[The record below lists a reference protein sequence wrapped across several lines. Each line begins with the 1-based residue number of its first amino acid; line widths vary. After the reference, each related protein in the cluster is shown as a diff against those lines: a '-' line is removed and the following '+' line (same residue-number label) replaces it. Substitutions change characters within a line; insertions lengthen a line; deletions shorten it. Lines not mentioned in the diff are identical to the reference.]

1 MKLDYLP
8 LHFNL
13 RGQTVLV
20 VGGGDVAFRKVELL
34 IAAQAKIRLVA
45 LEVRSQLR
53 ELIGKRGVITIGP
66 YDSVLIEGVVLVI
79 SATSNKSVNERVYS
93 DCLLYTSPSPRD

>member
-13 RGQTVLV
+13 KGQTVLV
-20 VGGGDVAFRKVELL
+20 VGGGEVAFRKVELL
-34 IAAQAKIRLVA
+34 VAAQANIRLVA

-53 ELIGKRGVITIGP
+53 ELIGQQGIITIGP
-66 YDSVLIEGVVLVI
+66 YDSRFIEGVVLR
-79 SATSNKSVNERVYS
+79 S
-93 DCLLYTSPSPRD
+93 